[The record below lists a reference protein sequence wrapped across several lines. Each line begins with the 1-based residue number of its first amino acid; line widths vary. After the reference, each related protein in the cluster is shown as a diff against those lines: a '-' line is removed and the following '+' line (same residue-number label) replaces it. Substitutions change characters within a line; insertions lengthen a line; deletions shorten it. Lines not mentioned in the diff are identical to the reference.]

1 MRPISL
7 LNVNVKLISK
17 ALSSQIKNFL
27 LSVTSSNQ
35 NSYITNR
42 FLGKCGRLVSDIL
55 EMTDILNIKGYHL
68 IIDIKKVFD
77 SNDHNFLF
85 AVLEK
90 YDFKKMRSK
99 LEQ

>member
-42 FLGKCGRLVSDIL
+42 FLGKCGRLVFDIL
-55 EMTDILNIKGYHL
+55 EITDILNIKGYHL
-68 IIDIKKVFD
+68 IIDIKKAFD
-77 SNDHNFLF
+77 SNDHNFLL